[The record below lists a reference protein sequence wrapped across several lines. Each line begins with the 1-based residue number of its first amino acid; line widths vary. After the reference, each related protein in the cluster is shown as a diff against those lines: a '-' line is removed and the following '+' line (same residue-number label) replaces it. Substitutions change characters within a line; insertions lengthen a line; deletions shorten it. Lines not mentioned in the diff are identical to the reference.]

1 MTLPLGATG
10 NDCPC
15 SSTVVSLHKSG
26 GVMTG
31 THPHVHEAENLRA
44 HMRIHLKQ
52 LIKLALPS
60 TRD

>member
-1 MTLPLGATG
+1 M
-10 NDCPC
+10 
-15 SSTVVSLHKSG
+15 S
-26 GVMTG
+26 G